1 VGKDI
6 KRGGGR
12 RLPNN
17 PTYAIIL
24 AVGGDIAQS
33 GERCLRMAE
42 VGGSNPPISTKASV
56 LSEELGLRELL
67 EELLGP
73 EGRRRLALKNK
84 TNEELFTLYDAELIL
99 KGRSAKNLEME
110 RQILTKF
117 HSYLNDSKPS
127 PELAKGFLSQ
137 YSSKKPRTRARYATI
152 VKSFM
157 KWCGQPIDDFRVKVP
172 KTLPPYTEDS
182 DIQKLFNAIEHKQTH
197 KGCIVRDSLLVELG
211 LKTGMRRSE
220 LANLEAKDVHGD
232 FLMVIGGKGD
242 KDRMIPL
249 APVIAKRLKNFI
261 EGMEPDEKVF
271 KLKAV
276 SISDKIRQFAKK
288 AGLKRFHAHTMR
300 HKFATDLMENGVN
313 IKVVQV
319 LLGHTDLG
327 TTQVYLSIIDKGLHD
342 AVATLE
348 KEKEIDEGLMAIDP
362 THPEWGPMPK
372 TY

>member
-1 VGKDI
+1 
-6 KRGGGR
+6 
-12 RLPNN
+12 
-17 PTYAIIL
+17 
-24 AVGGDIAQS
+24 
-33 GERCLRMAE
+33 MAE

-137 YSSKKPRTRARYATI
+137 YSNKKPRTRARYATI
-152 VKSFM
+152 IKSFM
-157 KWCGQPIDDFRVKVP
+157 KWRGQPMDDFKVKVP
-172 KTLPPYTEDS
+172 KTLPSYTEDS
-182 DIQKLFNAIEHKQTH
+182 DIQKLFDAIEHKQTH

-220 LANLEAKDVHGD
+220 LANLEPKDIHGD
-232 FLMVIGGKGD
+232 FLVVIGGKGD

-249 APVIAKRLKNFI
+249 APVIAQRLKNFI
-261 EGMEPDEKVF
+261 KDMEPDEKVF

-276 SISDKIRQFAKK
+276 SISDKIRQLAKK
-288 AGLKRFHAHTMR
+288 AGLSGFHAHTMR
-300 HKFATDLMENGVN
+300 HKFATDLLEKGVN
-313 IKVVQV
+313 IKLVQE

-327 TTQVYLSIIDKGLHD
+327 TTQVYLSIVDQGLHD

-348 KEKEIDEGLMAIDP
+348 KEKEEEDGGPWGVDP
-362 THPEWGPMPK
+362 TTGLKWPR

>member
-1 VGKDI
+1 
-6 KRGGGR
+6 
-12 RLPNN
+12 
-17 PTYAIIL
+17 
-24 AVGGDIAQS
+24 
-33 GERCLRMAE
+33 MAE
-42 VGGSNPPISTKASV
+42 VGGSNPPISTIASV

-73 EGRRRLALKNK
+73 EGRRRLALKHK

-99 KGRSAKNLEME
+99 KGHSAKNLEME

-117 HSYLNDSKPS
+117 HLYLKDYPPS

-152 VKSFM
+152 IKSFM
-157 KWCGQPIDDFRVKVP
+157 KWRGQPMDDFQVKVP

-197 KGCIVRDSLLVELG
+197 KGCIVRDSLLVELA

-220 LANLEAKDVHGD
+220 LANLEPKDIHAD
-232 FLMVIGGKGD
+232 FLVVIGGKGG

-249 APVIAKRLKNFI
+249 APVIAQRLKNFI
-261 EGMEPDEKVF
+261 KDMEPDEKVF

-276 SISDKIRQFAKK
+276 SISDKVRQFAKK
-288 AGLKRFHAHTMR
+288 AGLNGFHTHQLR
-300 HKFATDLMENGVN
+300 HKFATDLLEKGVN
-313 IKVVQV
+313 IKLVQA

-327 TTQVYLSIIDKGLHD
+327 TTQVYLSIVDQGLHD

-348 KEKEIDEGLMAIDP
+348 KENEEEL
-362 THPEWGPMPK
+362 WGPDPFHPGQKLPK